1 MKLKVSKSIR
11 LIDYKISILVQNLIL
26 RLMKFLKSMI
36 LLSFIEK
43 SLLFFLL
50 NQSLIIKKIS
60 IIIFK
65 TLINKNKHKK

>member
-26 RLMKFLKSMI
+26 RLMKYLKSMI
-36 LLSFIEK
+36 LLRFIEK

-50 NQSLIIKKIS
+50 NQFLIIKKIS